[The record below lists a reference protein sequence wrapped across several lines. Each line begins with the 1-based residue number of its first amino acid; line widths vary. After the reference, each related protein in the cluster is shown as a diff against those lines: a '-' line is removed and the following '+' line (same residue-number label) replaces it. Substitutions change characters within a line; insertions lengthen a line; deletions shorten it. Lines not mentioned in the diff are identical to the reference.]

1 MFDSIRQCQIVSP
14 SGCTSLHSHHPLL
27 QLLFQSYRKL
37 RTRPKEWNRGWARF
51 DISWERVRKRIVR
64 WVLPTLQARLE
75 FSSWPSPAHSHRQ
88 LIKVHQGPRSPS
100 HSASPRSPLTGDH
113 CICPWSYCWMWSVYK
128 DFLSLCHT
136 PNTGGVRGIW
146 RVRGLTLHFIGRKM
160 IRNK

>member
-75 FSSWPSPAHSHRQ
+75 FSSWPSRAHSHRQ

-100 HSASPRSPLTGDH
+100 HSASPRSLDRGSLH
-113 CICPWSYCWMWSVYK
+113 
-128 DFLSLCHT
+128 LSLVLLLNVVSLQGFPEPLSYAQHWRCKR
-136 PNTGGVRGIW
+136 NMTGKGFDFTFHW
-146 RVRGLTLHFIGRKM
+146 KK
-160 IRNK
+160 NDKK